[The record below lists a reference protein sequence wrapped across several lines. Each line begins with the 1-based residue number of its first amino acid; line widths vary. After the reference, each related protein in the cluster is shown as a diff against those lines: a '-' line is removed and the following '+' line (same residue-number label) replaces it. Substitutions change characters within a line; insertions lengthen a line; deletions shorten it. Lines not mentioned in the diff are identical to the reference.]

1 LKEFLAKLEEVE
13 QKEIDDSKV
22 SFIAIVIIEECHEA
36 ERTKMSRDLLFLVNN
51 TQGHILCRS

>member
-1 LKEFLAKLEEVE
+1 MREFLAKLEEVE

-36 ERTKMSRDLLFLVNN
+36 ERTKM
-51 TQGHILCRS
+51 I